1 MELRYH
7 NPNFGVR
14 ILGRANESEIEI
26 DTWERRHHWTTISYV
41 TSFCNSVH
49 GRQRNTN
56 SGA

>member
-26 DTWERRHHWTTISYV
+26 DRYERRHHLTTIW
-41 TSFCNSVH
+41 
-49 GRQRNTN
+49 
-56 SGA
+56 

>member
-26 DTWERRHHWTTISYV
+26 DRWERRHHWTTI
-41 TSFCNSVH
+41 
-49 GRQRNTN
+49 G
-56 SGA
+56 